1 MVRLGGDGR
10 VRPTTTVDAMAAR
23 LGRVLYLAFTGLAVI
38 LAVFCLVIAGL
49 IIVNGDPY
57 AAPWVAVLYG
67 WMPVASWLI
76 GRVQAPPV
84 RAIVRDGRRTGSS
97 SRIRQHRRS
106 AVRRRR
112 TGAEGADDES

>member
-76 GRVQAPPV
+76 GRVQAPRFALSFGTV
-84 RAIVRDGRRTGSS
+84 ARLAQVQESGSTG
-97 SRIRQHRRS
+97 
-106 AVRRRR
+106 
-112 TGAEGADDES
+112 GPP